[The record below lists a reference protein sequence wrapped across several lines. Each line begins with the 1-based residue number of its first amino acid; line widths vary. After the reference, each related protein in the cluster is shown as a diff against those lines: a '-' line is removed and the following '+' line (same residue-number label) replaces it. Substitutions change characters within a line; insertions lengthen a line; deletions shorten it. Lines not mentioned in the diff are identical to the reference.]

1 MDPNDRVAVK
11 LVDADFAILSE
22 LRKGRNLAANIAD
35 ELDYSRKY
43 INGRMSYLLSYDLV
57 EKIGIKDSGLYQL
70 TPRGFAAYKNRDK
83 YRSDQ
88 YDRVEFGNLIDDFAS
103 RVEYTPP
110 QFQVSDVE
118 E

>member
-22 LRKGRNLAANIAD
+22 LQKGRNLAANIAD

-70 TPRGFAAYKNRDK
+70 TPRGFAAQQHRNEYK
-83 YRSDQ
+83 SDD
-88 YDRVEFGNLIDDFAS
+88 YGRVEFANLIDDFS
-103 RVEYTPP
+103 DDVVYTPP
-110 QFQVSDVE
+110 QFEVSGGE